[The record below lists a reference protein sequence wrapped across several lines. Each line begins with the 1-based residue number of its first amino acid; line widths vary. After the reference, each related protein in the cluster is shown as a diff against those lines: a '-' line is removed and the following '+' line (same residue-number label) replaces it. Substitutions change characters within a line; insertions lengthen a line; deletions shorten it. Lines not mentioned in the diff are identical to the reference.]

1 MKVWPLIWMLCSSK
15 EVIII
20 DVLIVYN
27 MVILVVGKKYSIL
40 SKNNKRIYKHSLPA
54 YKLKAL
60 NSCKI

>member
-1 MKVWPLIWMLCSSK
+1 MLCSSK